1 MTSAQ
6 TRFNARGIILNILS
20 ITQGSQEWLAH
31 RSQSLNASDA
41 PAMMG
46 CSPHKSRGDLVREL
60 ATGIVPEVS
69 PEQQRRF
76 DNGHRLEALARPHAE
91 QIIGE
96 ELFPVVGYLEE
107 EMPGGMRRL
116 SASFDGLTMEEDEG
130 FEHKQLNATLRQVMR
145 PGCTGADLPLM
156 YRVQMQQQ
164 CMVSGATRILF
175 VASDWDAEGNLVEML
190 HCWYET
196 DLVLAQQIRAG
207 WRHLLEDVAAY
218 QPDSGN
224 GDVLKPAK
232 RPDNL
237 PALLVE
243 VQGSVVRS
251 NLEPFRQHAL
261 AVIGEIKTEL
271 QTDQDFADAEATV
284 KWLKDDV
291 AAQLKAAKQH
301 AMAQAADIDSLF
313 RAIDSVIEAADSK
326 RLHLEK
332 MVKARKEE
340 IRFDIAARAQAALN
354 DHVEKLNQR
363 LGSPWLGR
371 ITGAFGEAM
380 KGKKTVA
387 TLQDATDTELARR
400 KIEVS
405 ELADRMEINRRALV
419 DADGKDWMFLFADFS
434 AVGQK
439 PADDFAAI
447 AQQRIQQHKQAE
459 ERRHIAAAAQEAVVA
474 VLPVCKPSPAVVPA
488 APERSDDGLR
498 IRLGEI
504 CQRLGFTVT
513 ADFLSSLGISHVAQE
528 RTAKMY
534 RAGDF
539 DLICD
544 RIANHVM
551 AVKEGVAA

>member
-1 MTSAQ
+1 
-6 TRFNARGIILNILS
+6 
-20 ITQGSQEWLAH
+20 
-31 RSQSLNASDA
+31 
-41 PAMMG
+41 
-46 CSPHKSRGDLVREL
+46 
-60 ATGIVPEVS
+60 
-69 PEQQRRF
+69 
-76 DNGHRLEALARPHAE
+76 
-91 QIIGE
+91 
-96 ELFPVVGYLEE
+96 
-107 EMPGGMRRL
+107 
-116 SASFDGLTMEEDEG
+116 
-130 FEHKQLNATLRQVMR
+130 
-145 PGCTGADLPLM
+145 
-156 YRVQMQQQ
+156 
-164 CMVSGATRILF
+164 
-175 VASDWDAEGNLVEML
+175 
-190 HCWYET
+190 
-196 DLVLAQQIRAG
+196 
-207 WRHLLEDVAAY
+207 
-218 QPDSGN
+218 
-224 GDVLKPAK
+224 
-232 RPDNL
+232 
-237 PALLVE
+237 
-243 VQGSVVRS
+243 
-251 NLEPFRQHAL
+251 
-261 AVIGEIKTEL
+261 
-271 QTDQDFADAEATV
+271 
-284 KWLKDDV
+284 
-291 AAQLKAAKQH
+291 
-301 AMAQAADIDSLF
+301 MAQAADIDSLF

-474 VLPVCKPSPAVVPA
+474 VLPVGKPAPAVVPA

-534 RAGDF
+534 RASDF